1 MNCVDAF
8 LDEEADQEKACSTV
22 DHYRMVIKMFTD
34 FFQDGEITK
43 KDIREFKNVLLDIYL
58 PKTVNN
64 YIVICNKFIKF
75 VEFINEHGEFE
86 LFAFKKF
93 TSTLTM
99 KPVKIQKEIYLD
111 EVLEP
116 SDLKRLLRKA
126 KEKNMMDLY
135 FIMKIYAYTG
145 IRESELKY
153 FTVEN

>member
-1 MNCVDAF
+1 M
-8 LDEEADQEKACSTV
+8 
-22 DHYRMVIKMFTD
+22 
-34 FFQDGEITK
+34 
-43 KDIREFKNVLLDIYL
+43 
-58 PKTVNN
+58 NN

-75 VEFINEHGEFE
+75 VEFINKYGEFE

-126 KEKNMMDLY
+126 KEKKHDGFVFHHEDLC
-135 FIMKIYAYTG
+135 IHWH
-145 IRESELKY
+145 S
-153 FTVEN
+153 